1 MSDVTTARQGAA
13 RATTFRQDLAD
24 CWRFLRRPTLSGRL
38 PGRRAVSGWA

>member
-38 PGRRAVSGWA
+38 PGR